1 MRVLVIEDERRL
13 AHAIERGLH
22 ADGIAVDVAYDGRD
36 GLWHAQEG
44 AYDAIVLDLLLPGMN
59 GYRVCQALRE
69 QEIWTPILILTAKD
83 GEWDEADG
91 LDLGADDFVSK
102 PFSLVVLSA
111 RLRALA
117 RRGLEA
123 RPSVLRVG
131 DLSLD
136 PATRS
141 CVRAEVPIK
150 LTLREYLLLECLMRR
165 AGTVLSKPQLLDRV
179 WGSDFEGDS
188 NIVEVY
194 ICYLRRK
201 IDEPFERHSIQTV
214 RGAGYTITPDQVAD
228 VASA

>member
-13 AHAIERGLH
+13 ADAIARGLD
-22 ADGIAVDVAYDGRD
+22 ADGIAVDVAYDGHD

-44 AYDAIVLDLLLPGMN
+44 AYDAIVLDLLLPGLN

-141 CVRAEVPIK
+141 CARGEVTIR

-165 AGTVLSKPQLLDRV
+165 AGTVLPKPQLLDRV
-179 WGSDFEGDS
+179 WGSDFEGDT

-194 ICYLRRK
+194 IRYLRRK
-201 IDEPFERHSIQTV
+201 IDEPFERHSIVTV
-214 RGAGYTITPDQVAD
+214 RGAGYTITPDPTAD
-228 VASA
+228 TAQP